1 MELIDLEPRLGAHG
15 RWIAFLHPRSA
26 GGVLV
31 ELVEDPPRLSF

>member
-1 MELIDLEPRLGAHG
+1 MELIDREPRLGAHG

-31 ELVEDPPRLSF
+31 ELVEDPPRLSL